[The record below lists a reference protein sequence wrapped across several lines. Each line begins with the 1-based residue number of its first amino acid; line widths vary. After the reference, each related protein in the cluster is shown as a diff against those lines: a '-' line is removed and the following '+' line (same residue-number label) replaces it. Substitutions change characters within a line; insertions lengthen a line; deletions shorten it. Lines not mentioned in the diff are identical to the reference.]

1 MTDGAGVAVVTGASG
16 YLGSRICAN
25 LSARGWSVVRLVRSP
40 MPDAGSSFKYD
51 IAAPVDEEVRK
62 VLESADVLVHAAYD
76 LSVTSRA
83 DIWRINVE
91 GTRNLLQEARRANVS
106 RILVL
111 SSMSAYEG
119 TAQLYGQA
127 KLAIEEDT
135 IAAGGCVIR
144 PGVVIGQQ
152 PGGMAGAL
160 KKLASLPVVPVIA
173 GNPRQYVVREDD
185 LMAAIA
191 ALATCEKLPPGPIG
205 VAHPI
210 RVPFRDLLEAVHPW
224 HRRRPLFV
232 PIPWRLVYL
241 VLRTGETLRIKL
253 PFRADSLLGL
263 VHSAPNVPGL
273 QDLAQLGVAPRAVL
287 PGHDADD
294 QQGTPQTTGSGQTR
308 G

>member
-1 MTDGAGVAVVTGASG
+1 MTGGVGVAVVTGASG
-16 YLGSRICAN
+16 YLGSRICAT

-40 MPDAGSSFKYD
+40 MPAAGSSFKYD
-51 IAAPVDEEVRK
+51 IAAPVDGEVRK
-62 VLESADVLVHAAYD
+62 VLESADMLVHAAYD

-91 GTRNLLQEARRANVS
+91 GTRNLLQEARRANVG

-127 KLAIEEDT
+127 KLAIEKDT

-144 PGVVIGQQ
+144 PGVVIGKQ

-173 GNPRQYVVREDD
+173 GNPRQYVVREED

-205 VAHPI
+205 VAYPI
-210 RVPFRDLLEAVHPW
+210 SVAFRDLLVALAAQEG
-224 HRRRPLFV
+224 RRCHFV
-232 PIPWRLVYL
+232 PVPWRLVYWA
-241 VLRTGETLRIKL
+241 LRIGELMPIAL

-263 VHSAPNVPGL
+263 VHSAPFVPNVEEL
-273 QDLAQLGVAPRAVL
+273 ERLGVTLGALSADPPRIIA
-287 PGHDADD
+287 
-294 QQGTPQTTGSGQTR
+294 
-308 G
+308 

>member
-1 MTDGAGVAVVTGASG
+1 MTGRAGTAAVTGASG
-16 YLGSRICAN
+16 YLGSRICAT

-40 MPDAGSSFKYD
+40 MSADGSSIKYE
-51 IAAPVDEEVRK
+51 IAAPVDDGVRK
-62 VLESADVLVHAAYD
+62 VLQSADVLVHAAYD
-76 LSVTSRA
+76 FSVTSRA

-91 GTRNLLQEARRANVS
+91 GTRNLLQEARRANVH

-111 SSMSAYEG
+111 SSMSAYAG

-127 KLAIEEDT
+127 KLAIEEET
-135 IAAGGCVIR
+135 RVAGGCAIR
-144 PGVVIGQQ
+144 PGVVTGKR

-191 ALATCEKLPPGPIG
+191 ALATSETLPPGPIG
-205 VAHPI
+205 VAHSTP
-210 RVPFRDLLEAVHPW
+210 VSFRELLEAVRPG

-232 PIPWRLVYL
+232 PVPWRLVYW
-241 VLRTGETLRIKL
+241 VLRFGETLLITL

-273 QDLAQLGVAPRAVL
+273 QDLAQLGVTPRAVL
-287 PGHDADD
+287 PRHDADD
-294 QQGTPQTTGSGQTR
+294 QHETLPMGHS
-308 G
+308 

>member
-1 MTDGAGVAVVTGASG
+1 MTGGVGVAVVTGASG
-16 YLGSRICAN
+16 YLGSRICAT

-40 MPDAGSSFKYD
+40 MPAAGSSFKYD

-62 VLESADVLVHAAYD
+62 VLESADMLVHAAYD

-91 GTRNLLQEARRANVS
+91 GTRNLLREAGRANVR

-135 IAAGGCVIR
+135 IAAGGCAIR
-144 PGVVIGQQ
+144 PGVVIGKQ

-173 GNPRQYVVREDD
+173 GNPRQYVVREED

-191 ALATCEKLPPGPIG
+191 ALAASEKLPLGPIG
-205 VAHPI
+205 VAHPTP
-210 RVPFRDLLEAVHPW
+210 VPFRDLLEAVRPG

-232 PIPWRLVYL
+232 PVPWRMVYW
-241 VLRTGETLRIKL
+241 VLRIGETLGIKL
-253 PFRADSLLGL
+253 PFRSDSLLGL
-263 VHSAPNVPGL
+263 VHSAPYVPGL
-273 QDLAQLGVAPRAVL
+273 QDLAQLGVAPRTLL
-287 PGHDADD
+287 PTHDADD
-294 QQGTPQTTGSGQTR
+294 QK
-308 G
+308 

>member
-1 MTDGAGVAVVTGASG
+1 MTRGAGIAVVTGASG
-16 YLGSRICAN
+16 YLGSRICAT

-40 MPDAGSSFKYD
+40 MPAVGSSFRYD

-62 VLESADVLVHAAYD
+62 VLRSADVLVHAAYD

-91 GTRNLLQEARRANVS
+91 GTRDLLQEARRANVR

-135 IAAGGCVIR
+135 AAVGGCAIR
-144 PGVVIGQQ
+144 PGVVIGNQ

-160 KKLASLPVVPVIA
+160 KKLASLPVVPAIA
-173 GNPRQYVVREDD
+173 GNPRQYAVREED

-191 ALATCEKLPPGPIG
+191 ALATSEKLPPGPIG

-210 RVPFRDLLEAVHPW
+210 PVPFRDLLAAVHPW
-224 HRRRPLFV
+224 HGRRPLFV
-232 PIPWRLVYL
+232 PLPWRIVYW
-241 VLRTGETLRIKL
+241 VLRIGETLGITL

-273 QDLAQLGVAPRAVL
+273 KDLAQLGVTPGAVL
-287 PGHDADD
+287 PSHDADD
-294 QQGTPQTTGSGQTR
+294 QQETLD
-308 G
+308 

>member
-1 MTDGAGVAVVTGASG
+1 VTGGAGIAVVTGASG
-16 YLGSRICAN
+16 YLGSRICAT
-25 LSARGWSVVRLVRSP
+25 LLARGWSVVRLVRSP
-40 MPDAGSSFKYD
+40 TPAVGPSLKYD

-62 VLESADVLVHAAYD
+62 VLESADMLVHAAYD

-91 GTRNLLQEARRANVS
+91 GTRNLLEEARRANVR

-119 TAQLYGQA
+119 TSQLYGQA

-135 IAAGGCVIR
+135 IAAGGCAIR
-144 PGVVIGQQ
+144 PGVVIGKQ

-160 KKLASLPVVPVIA
+160 KKLASLPIVPVIA
-173 GNPRQYVVREDD
+173 GNPRQYVVREED

-191 ALATCEKLPPGPIG
+191 ALAACEKLPPSPIG

-210 RVPFRDLLEAVHPW
+210 PVAFRDLLVALAAQEG
-224 HRRRPLFV
+224 RRCHFV
-232 PIPWRLVYL
+232 PVPWRLVYWA
-241 VLRTGETLRIKL
+241 LRVGELTPIAL

-263 VHSAPNVPGL
+263 VHSAPFAPSVEELEP
-273 QDLAQLGVAPRAVL
+273 LGVTLRALSADPPRIIA
-287 PGHDADD
+287 
-294 QQGTPQTTGSGQTR
+294 
-308 G
+308 